1 MPNKALSM
9 QITDKYMGGAKKIPG
24 AAIAKWLE
32 QLFSKFCN
40 MLYLRLGEMYLP
52 QKLFGCS

>member
-1 MPNKALSM
+1 M